1 MQGRLMQAAD
11 AGADQRISS
20 SSVRAWQRTPP
31 EPPIEI
37 EGLEEKARPRTPGA
51 RTRAVRS

>member
-20 SSVRAWQRTPP
+20 SRVRGWQRTPR

-37 EGLEEKARPRTPGA
+37 EGLEEEARLRTPGA